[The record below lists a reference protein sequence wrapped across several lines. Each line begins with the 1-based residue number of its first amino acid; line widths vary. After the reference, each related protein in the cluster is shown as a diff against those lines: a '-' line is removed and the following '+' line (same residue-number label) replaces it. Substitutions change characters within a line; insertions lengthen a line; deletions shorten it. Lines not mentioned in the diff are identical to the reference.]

1 MQQGASTVKEEAILI
16 AREPFQIVSVLFI
29 TGSSN
34 VTPACGDLQTEVRL
48 TSIANVT
55 MTDPEIT
62 SRSTTLGKLNLYMLS
77 DFN

>member
-1 MQQGASTVKEEAILI
+1 MEEEAILI
-16 AREPFQIVSVLFI
+16 AYDPYLIVSVFII

-34 VTPACGDLQTEVRL
+34 VTVACGDPQNEVQL
-48 TSIANVT
+48 STFVT

-77 DFN
+77 DFS